1 MGFRPFLALSA
12 SAGSGKTFALSV
24 RYLALLFL
32 GESPSAI
39 LAATFTNKAAAEMRQ
54 RVGEALR
61 RLEEP
66 DFDAFREELI
76 RQTGLSEAE
85 LLERRPEVLR
95 RFLRSATHIV
105 TLDSFFV
112 TVLRAGA
119 LEIGL
124 EPDFVV
130 TEEPEGDLEE
140 ALLRELEREGL
151 LEVLVELAIRMEKRK
166 VSGMMESLEALYRQD
181 ALLPEFPGEGGES
194 IEALEAAI
202 EMLRAS
208 LHRRIEAVGASRSA
222 IRNFAPATTAELY
235 MRSFLGKET
244 LEAHSHYRKYLPK
257 DPSIEQEYQELR
269 SLLLRWVRARERAVL
284 SRLGH
289 LYAHYRNAR
298 IVQARGS
305 GVLDFDDLGYFAYRL
320 LHESLAKDLL
330 YFRLDS
336 RFRHMLLDEFQ
347 DTSTLQFLLLEPL
360 IDEIFAGQGQQ
371 EIRSFFYVGDTKQS
385 LYRFRGGVEELFD
398 RVARRY
404 GIPVEHLESNYR
416 SARLVVQSVN
426 RWFEGVMPGYLPQNP
441 RRKEEGYVE
450 VCEAEEP
457 LTEAVRKAGALI
469 EAGVAPEQI
478 ALLVATNKEGNR
490 LQELCLEAEIE
501 TVLQT
506 SSSLRSLPRIAALV
520 AMAEHLYRGE
530 ALDAAPLLER
540 SGRERRSG
548 ADWYR
553 PLMRPVKVLHRLLEE
568 YGVFGDDPNFLKLL
582 EFAERYETLPEFLEE
597 FARSRIPV
605 AAHTLKGA
613 RILTVHGSKGLEF
626 DYVIVVDRSGRGG
639 SERDPLIPRFGPD
652 LKIERFFYR
661 IKGRERLDAE
671 YSELVDE
678 RRTAAEKD
686 RLNLLYV
693 ALTRAVKGMIVVRKP
708 EQSLFAP
715 LPMTPMTAGTVV
727 PDVRD
732 DAPDPAAPE
741 AVTLGAYGRQE
752 LPPEGEEEEEGP
764 DYEAIWL
771 GTGLHYALEMMEPF
785 APEGI
790 SGALDALRNRY
801 GVLLGEEGMASVR
814 RRLEALTECTAF
826 LELTKGARIFR
837 EQPLVCR
844 GEVRQIDLLL
854 ERPGYR
860 VVVDYKSSRK
870 FASKHRLQVEEYCA
884 MLEHLDGKVTEG
896 VLLYLTEEGAEME
909 WVVRRMR
916 E

>member
-1 MGFRPFLALSA
+1 MGFQPFLALSA

-66 DFDAFREELI
+66 GFDAFRGELV

-112 TVLRAGA
+112 AVLRAGA

-124 EPDFVV
+124 EPDFVAR
-130 TEEPEGDLEE
+130 EDPGGDLEE
-140 ALLRELEREGL
+140 ALLRELEHEGL
-151 LEVLVELAIRMEKRK
+151 MEVLVELAIQMEKRK

-194 IEALEAAI
+194 IGELEAAI
-202 EMLRAS
+202 EARRAS
-208 LHRRIEAVGASRSA
+208 LHRRVEAVGASA
-222 IRNFAPATTAELY
+222 TAVRNFAPATPAELY
-235 MRSFLGKET
+235 AKSLWEKPS
-244 LEAHSHYRKYLPK
+244 LEEHRNYRKYLPK
-257 DPSIEQEYQELR
+257 DPEIEIEYQELR
-269 SLLLRWVRARERAVL
+269 TLLRRWVRARERAVL
-284 SRLGH
+284 SRLGR
-289 LYAHYRNAR
+289 LYGHYRNAR
-298 IVQARGS
+298 IERARGS
-305 GVLDFDDLGYFAYRL
+305 GALDFDDLGYFAYRL

-398 RVARRY
+398 RVAQRY

-416 SARLVVQSVN
+416 SARRVVQSVN
-426 RWFEGVMPGYLPQNP
+426 RWFEGVMPGYLPQIP
-441 RRKEEGYVE
+441 RRDEEGYVE
-450 VCEAEEP
+450 VCDAEEP
-457 LTEAVRKAGALI
+457 LEEAVRKAAWLMGEGI
-469 EAGVAPEQI
+469 APESI
-478 ALLVATNKEGNR
+478 AFLVATNKEGNR
-490 LQELCLEAEIE
+490 LQELCLEAGIE

-530 ALDAAPLLER
+530 PLDAAPLLER
-540 SGRERRSG
+540 CGHPIRPA

-553 PLMRPVKVLHRLLEE
+553 ATMRPAEVLHRLLEE
-568 YGVFGDDPNFLKLL
+568 YGIFGDDPNFLKLL
-582 EFAERYETLPEFLEE
+582 EFADAYETLPEFLEE

-605 AAHTLKGA
+605 AAHTLRGA

-626 DYVIVVDRSGRGG
+626 DYVIVADRSGKGG
-639 SERDPLIPRFGPD
+639 SERDPLIPRFGED
-652 LKIERFFYR
+652 LRIERFFYR
-661 IKGRERLDAE
+661 VSGRERLDAE
-671 YSELVDE
+671 YAELLEE
-678 RRTAAEKD
+678 RREAAKKD

-693 ALTRAVKGMIVVRKP
+693 ALTRAARGLIVVRKP
-708 EQSLFAP
+708 EQSLFEP
-715 LPMTPMTAGTVV
+715 LPMAPMVAGRIL
-727 PDVRD
+727 P
-732 DAPDPAAPE
+732 DAPRGETEPNAPE
-741 AVTLGAYGRQE
+741 ALSLGAYGRQE
-752 LPPEGEEEEEGP
+752 LPPDEEEDDEGP

-771 GTGLHYALEMMEPF
+771 GTGLHYALEMMEDF
-785 APEGI
+785 LPEEI
-790 SGALDALRNRY
+790 PAALDALRNRY
-801 GVLLGEEGMASVR
+801 GVLLGEEGVASVAH
-814 RRLEALTECTAF
+814 RLEVLMECEAF
-826 LELTKGARIFR
+826 LTLTKGARISR
-837 EQPLVCR
+837 EQPLARR
-844 GEVRQIDLLL
+844 GRIRQIDLLL
-854 ERPGYR
+854 DWSDRR
-860 VVVDYKSSRK
+860 VVVDYKSSKK
-870 FASKHRLQVEEYCA
+870 FAEKHRKQVEEYCA
-884 MLEHLDGKVTEG
+884 MLESIDGKATEG

-909 WVVRRMR
+909 WVVGGG